1 MAGASQLGQNVV
13 ALSSAGG
20 QIEMN
25 RSKNTKPFGKSLI
38 NPRPTQKELGVIGN
52 VDAIGHNMS
61 MDDGQQP
68 IHPLDQARKSSKIGR
83 RSQTTHEQSHEESQ
97 FIPSINQG
105 PAHHATTAAPSQ
117 SQPSTYD
124 QKLLRA

>member
-52 VDAIGHNMS
+52 VDGIGHNMS

-97 FIPSINQG
+97 FIPSI
-105 PAHHATTAAPSQ
+105 H
-117 SQPSTYD
+117 
-124 QKLLRA
+124 